1 MFQKVDRGSDLN
13 LKLLNSYTVSKIDDI
28 KCVKDL
34 LGKWDFMCK
43 FDLKDA
49 YLPIPIHQ
57 AHQKYLRF
65 WWKGNLYKYTALPFG
80 LATAPRVVMKVM
92 KPILASLHSRALR
105 TVSYLDNLLIKG
117 KCKEAAQQA
126 FSCPRSD

>member
-1 MFQKVDRGSDLN
+1 M
-13 LKLLNSYTVSKIDDI
+13 DDI

-43 FDLKDA
+43 LNLKDA
-49 YLPIPIHQ
+49 YLPIPIYQ

-65 WWKGNLYKYTALPFG
+65 WWKGNLYKYTALLFG

-92 KPILASLHSRALR
+92 KTILASLHSRALR
-105 TVSYLDNLLIKG
+105 TVSYLDNLLIKD